1 MADEEGR
8 EQRSRARQIGIL
20 TAIPA
25 VLLAGPLVGLLLGKL
40 VDSHF
45 GTRPWGLLACLVLGF
60 VAAFREVLR
69 LIRLAAQSDEPPP
82 TKGRRGSSGEDGKA
96 NR

>member
-1 MADEEGR
+1 MDERESR

-25 VLLAGPLVGLLLGKL
+25 VLLAGPLVGALLGKL
-40 VDSHF
+40 LDAHLGSA
-45 GTRPWGLLACLVLGF
+45 PWGLMAGLAFGF
-60 VAAFREVLR
+60 AAAGVEVVRLLR
-69 LIRLAAQSDEPPP
+69 FVNEDRSDD
-82 TKGRRGSSGEDGKA
+82 GSDGPDDETT